1 MTNTDKKTKKK
12 TLTIGNN
19 TKKKTPKQ
27 SVNKDIILENAK
39 NPVYKKYLIEFQT
52 FFKEKKKNDKSK
64 KKDKKFEYLENKL
77 VKTTPK
83 GKKVIK
89 LPDYIILDSYLNNT
103 EKEMDQMNKK
113 ICYIRNIIDFCKEED
128 IPEDIISRYD
138 ELNKEYRKL
147 DNEKKIY
154 EECIFDINKV
164 YHKSDEEKAEKE
176 SEINLQ
182 ERKVRDLYFIIKEK
196 KILGEDI
203 SQILKEYIE
212 EKKIYQNKK
221 MEDKIIDDSVNYLIK
236 ELPVIEK

>member
-1 MTNTDKKTKKK
+1 MTNTAKKTKKK

-27 SVNKDIILENAK
+27 SVNKDIILENSK
-39 NPVYKKYLIEFQT
+39 NPIYKKYLIEFQT

-64 KKDKKFEYLENKL
+64 KKDTKYEYLKDKM

-83 GKKVIK
+83 GKKIIK
-89 LPDYIILDSYLNNT
+89 LPNYIILDSYLNNT
-103 EKEMDQMNKK
+103 QNEMEQMNKK
-113 ICYIRNIIDFCKEED
+113 ICYIRNIIDFCEEED
-128 IPEDIISRYD
+128 IPEVIIARYD

-147 DNEKKIY
+147 DNQKKIY
-154 EECIFDINKV
+154 EECINDINKV
-164 YHKSDEEKAEKE
+164 YQKSDEEKAGRE

-196 KILGEDI
+196 KILDEDI
-203 SQILKEYIE
+203 TPILKEYIE
-212 EKKIYQNKK
+212 EKKIFQNNKLESK
-221 MEDKIIDDSVNYLIK
+221 VSDESINYLIK